1 MNYQEIDEDILTL
14 TGTKEWKTLVSLLEA
29 ENAAATQNQLEAMDW
44 DMVNYQKGYR
54 EALLFVFNV
63 RETTKTLI
71 EQADA

>member
-29 ENAAATQNQLEAMDW
+29 ENAAATQNQLEAKDW

>member
-29 ENAAATQNQLEAMDW
+29 ENAAATQNQLEAMDC